1 MPLLDEIIGWAGG
14 LRPWQQEALRRIFAR
29 AELTQDDI
37 ETILRMVREQ
47 EREDATT
54 GGARPFTLDD
64 VPGAGS
70 GATVRL
76 VGVSGLDQVNGFP
89 SGRAFDLAPEGMT
102 IFFGHNG
109 AGKSGYARVFKNA
122 CNARH
127 RVEVLPD
134 ALGRQPQ
141 LDRHQQISPF
151 WWMALRKPHVGSR
164 TGRPICI

>member
-64 VPGAGS
+64 VGANRENGKNRTLRFS
-70 GATVRL
+70 G
-76 VGVSGLDQVNGFP
+76 
-89 SGRAFDLAPEGMT
+89 
-102 IFFGHNG
+102 
-109 AGKSGYARVFKNA
+109 
-122 CNARH
+122 
-127 RVEVLPD
+127 
-134 ALGRQPQ
+134 QP
-141 LDRHQQISPF
+141 
-151 WWMALRKPHVGSR
+151 
-164 TGRPICI
+164 